1 MKDTFNDYLEKAQKM
16 NSSKIINEG
25 YMRDG
30 EEYSSDDLKAQIID
44 YLNEIDDIND
54 LLTIENFVE
63 SKISGDTSMR
73 FDDYGDGD

>member
-25 YMRDG
+25 YMRDE